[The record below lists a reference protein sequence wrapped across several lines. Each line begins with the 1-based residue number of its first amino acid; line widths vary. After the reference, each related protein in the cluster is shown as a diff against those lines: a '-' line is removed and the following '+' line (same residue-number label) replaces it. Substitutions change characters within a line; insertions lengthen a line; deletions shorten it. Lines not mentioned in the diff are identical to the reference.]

1 MHHSTPS
8 TCFVKGIT
16 KMRCRRFFEPAS
28 LNLINDR
35 PSLTVCLSLTMLV
48 LAGFLPARLHGVAPG
63 VQAQQAITPLVTTFT
78 VNSTS
83 DPGGAFV
90 SCTAPGGECT
100 LRAAINAA
108 NSTAG
113 DDIINFEFSPL
124 DFGCSAG
131 RCTINLTSPLPDLS
145 TNINIIGP
153 GADQL
158 TVRRNTGGNYRI
170 FNVTAG
176 TVTFSGLTI
185 RDGLLTSSGGGGI
198 SNVQG
203 IVFINNCVV
212 VSNSAT

>member
-100 LRAAINAA
+100 LRAAIIAA

-113 DDIINFEFSPL
+113 NDTINFAFSPL
-124 DFGCSAG
+124 DLGCSAG
-131 RCTINLTSPLPDLS
+131 SCTIKLGSALPDLS
-145 TNINIIGP
+145 TNITITGP
-153 GADQL
+153 GPDSL
-158 TVRRNTGGNYRI
+158 VVKSGNFANRFRI
-170 FNVTAG
+170 FNVT
-176 TVTFSGLTI
+176 T
-185 RDGLLTSSGGGGI
+185 D
-198 SNVQG
+198 
-203 IVFINNCVV
+203 
-212 VSNSAT
+212 